1 MSTGCQIGGND
12 SLFEG
17 RQTNYHMQYTL
28 LTHDSVV
35 LLINYDVITIVTI
48 VCLEYRTIELLCVI
62 KCDILY

>member
-17 RQTNYHMQYTL
+17 RQTNYPMQYTL

-35 LLINYDVITIVTI
+35 LLINYDVITIVT
-48 VCLEYRTIELLCVI
+48 VVFLEYRTVELLCVR